1 MRLKPSLKISARLAP
16 LFSLIICL
24 NLTGCQKPIEP
35 TYKEEDIPYFVKR
48 ICKEE
53 YGLDVTT
60 KRTPTTLWIYAPLNK
75 ILHKEFGIKEDKLFD
90 EEISDKLRNIFTT
103 IGRVLISSNK
113 TPEFFALLA
122 SDINIGLD
130 YTIIGNTLD
139 IKKSYADFIPWTE
152 ANRRY
157 VVKLKMEP
165 KAVGDSTGRHLQAYD
180 VKMPDFLSEQ
190 MAQRIGAQ
198 FQNEERKKY
207 FKVEKSEGKFI
218 NNTFVLDYYL
228 TQISKPDTEI
238 DIRKEILNI
247 ITYCIKTYNFKDFS
261 MIEINDLAKQDKVI
275 LSRAAIWA
283 RPTE

>member
-1 MRLKPSLKISARLAP
+1 
-16 LFSLIICL
+16 
-24 NLTGCQKPIEP
+24 
-35 TYKEEDIPYFVKR
+35 
-48 ICKEE
+48 
-53 YGLDVTT
+53 
-60 KRTPTTLWIYAPLNK
+60 
-75 ILHKEFGIKEDKLFD
+75 
-90 EEISDKLRNIFTT
+90 
-103 IGRVLISSNK
+103 
-113 TPEFFALLA
+113 
-122 SDINIGLD
+122 
-130 YTIIGNTLD
+130 
-139 IKKSYADFIPWTE
+139 
-152 ANRRY
+152 
-157 VVKLKMEP
+157 
-165 KAVGDSTGRHLQAYD
+165 
-180 VKMPDFLSEQ
+180 